1 MAFDLSEYEPVENRI
16 RAFWEAYPQGRILPD
31 KPTFVLRED
40 GKYQW
45 ECWTHIYINK
55 EDQWA
60 TVRGFAS
67 EIEGSSPVN
76 RTNASENCETSSIG
90 RALANLG
97 FATKGKRP
105 SREEMEKV
113 QRAQQPVQVVKE
125 KKPMSDSVWQSLVSA
140 LELAKNL
147 EYLQSVATS
156 VGGYELSE
164 SQRNEMLS
172 LYTQKK
178 ASLTT
183 QVVQDVVPVSETK
196 EVVVSDIEEEELVE
210 SPN

>member
-1 MAFDLSEYEPVENRI
+1 MSFDLSDYEPVENRI
-16 RAFWEAYPQGRILPD
+16 RSFWEAYPSGRILPD
-31 KPTFVLRED
+31 KPTLVLRDD

-45 ECWTHIYINK
+45 ECWTHVYVDR
-55 EDQWA
+55 EDSMP

-105 SREEMEKV
+105 SREEMQKV
-113 QRAQQPVQVVKE
+113 QRAQQVVKE
-125 KKPMSDSVWQSLVSA
+125 KKPMSDSVWDSLVSA
-140 LELAKNL
+140 LQLAKNL

-156 VGGYELSE
+156 VGDYDLSE
-164 SQRNEMLS
+164 SQRNELLS

-178 ASLTT
+178 AELTP
-183 QVVQDVVPVSETK
+183 QVVQDVVPISETIK
-196 EVVVSDIEEEELVE
+196 EVVSDIEEDLVE
-210 SPN
+210 TPN

>member
-16 RAFWEAYPQGRILPD
+16 RAFWVAYPNGRILPD

-55 EDQWA
+55 EDTWA

-67 EIEGSSPVN
+67 EIEGRSPVN

-105 SREEMEKV
+105 SREEMQKV
-113 QRAQQPVQVVKE
+113 ERAQQVAKE

-140 LELAKNL
+140 LQLAKNL

-156 VGGYELSE
+156 VGDYDLSE
-164 SQRNEMLS
+164 SQRNELLS

-178 ASLTT
+178 AELTP
-183 QVVQDVVPVSETK
+183 QVVQDVVPISETIK
-196 EVVVSDIEEEELVE
+196 EVVSDIEEDLVE
-210 SPN
+210 TPN

>member
-1 MAFDLSEYEPVENRI
+1 MFDLSDYEPVENRI
-16 RAFWEAYPQGRILPD
+16 RSFWEAYPSGRILPD
-31 KPTFVLRED
+31 KPTLVLRED

-45 ECWTHIYINK
+45 ECWTHVYVDR
-55 EDQWA
+55 EDSMP

-105 SREEMEKV
+105 SREEMQKV
-113 QRAQQPVQVVKE
+113 QRAQQVVKE

-140 LELAKNL
+140 LQLAKNL

-156 VGGYELSE
+156 VGDYDLSE
-164 SQRNEMLS
+164 PQRNELLS

-178 ASLTT
+178 AELTP
-183 QVVQDVVPVSETK
+183 QVVQDVVPISETIK
-196 EVVVSDIEEEELVE
+196 EVVSDIKEDLVE
-210 SPN
+210 TPN

>member
-1 MAFDLSEYEPVENRI
+1 MP
-16 RAFWEAYPQGRILPD
+16 
-31 KPTFVLRED
+31 
-40 GKYQW
+40 
-45 ECWTHIYINK
+45 
-55 EDQWA
+55 

-105 SREEMEKV
+105 SREEMQKV
-113 QRAQQPVQVVKE
+113 QRAQQVVKE

-140 LELAKNL
+140 LQLAKNL

-156 VGGYELSE
+156 VGDYDLSE
-164 SQRNEMLS
+164 PQRNELLS

-178 ASLTT
+178 AELTP
-183 QVVQDVVPVSETK
+183 QVVQDVVPISETIK
-196 EVVVSDIEEEELVE
+196 EVVSDIKEDLVE
-210 SPN
+210 TPN

>member
-16 RAFWEAYPQGRILPD
+16 RAFWVAYPNGRILPD

-55 EDQWA
+55 EDTWA

-105 SREEMEKV
+105 SREEMQKV
-113 QRAQQPVQVVKE
+113 ERAQQVVKE

-140 LELAKNL
+140 LQLAKNL

-156 VGGYELSE
+156 VGDYDLSE
-164 SQRNEMLS
+164 SQRNELLS

-178 ASLTT
+178 AELTP
-183 QVVQDVVPVSETK
+183 QVVQDVVPISETIK
-196 EVVVSDIEEEELVE
+196 EVVSDIEEDLVE
-210 SPN
+210 TPN

>member
-1 MAFDLSEYEPVENRI
+1 MFDLSDYEPVENRI
-16 RAFWEAYPQGRILPD
+16 RSFWEAYPSGRILPD
-31 KPTFVLRED
+31 KPTLVLRED

-45 ECWTHIYINK
+45 ECWTHVYVDR
-55 EDQWA
+55 EDSMP

-105 SREEMEKV
+105 SREEMQKV
-113 QRAQQPVQVVKE
+113 QRAQQIEKE
-125 KKPMSDSVWQSLVSA
+125 KKPLSDAAWDALVSA
-140 LELAKNL
+140 MNVAKNV
-147 EYLQSVATS
+147 EYLQSIATS
-156 VGGYELSE
+156 AGTYQLSE
-164 SQRNEMLS
+164 SQRNELLS

-178 ASLTT
+178 AELTPP
-183 QVVQDVVPVSETK
+183 VVQDVVPVSETIK
-196 EVVVSDIEEEELVE
+196 EVVSDIKEGLVE
-210 SPN
+210 TPK

>member
-1 MAFDLSEYEPVENRI
+1 MSFDLSDYEPVENRI
-16 RAFWEAYPQGRILPD
+16 RSFWEAYPQGRILPD
-31 KPTFVLRED
+31 KPTLVLRED

-45 ECWTHIYINK
+45 ECWTHVFVNR
-55 EDQWA
+55 EDSMP

-105 SREEMEKV
+105 SREEMQKV
-113 QRAQQPVQVVKE
+113 QRAQQIIKE
-125 KKPMSDSVWQSLVSA
+125 KKQMSDNVWQSIVYGLQFA
-140 LELAKNL
+140 TNL
-147 EYLQSVATS
+147 ESLQSVATAVS
-156 VGGYELSE
+156 DYELSE
-164 SQRNEMLS
+164 SQRNELLS

-178 ASLTT
+178 AELTP
-183 QVVQDVVPVSETK
+183 QVAQEETPESETK
-196 EVVVSDIEEEELVE
+196 TDVVSDIEEELVE
-210 SPN
+210 TPN

>member
-1 MAFDLSEYEPVENRI
+1 MSFDLSDYEPVENRI
-16 RAFWEAYPQGRILPD
+16 RSFWEAYPSGRILPD
-31 KPTFVLRED
+31 KPTLVLRDD

-45 ECWTHIYINK
+45 ECWTHVFVDR
-55 EDQWA
+55 EDSMP

-105 SREEMEKV
+105 SREEMQKV
-113 QRAQQPVQVVKE
+113 QRAQQVVKE

-140 LELAKNL
+140 LQLAKNL
-147 EYLQSVATS
+147 EFLQSVATS
-156 VGGYELSE
+156 VGDYDLSE
-164 SQRNEMLS
+164 SQRNELLS

-178 ASLTT
+178 AELTP
-183 QVVQDVVPVSETK
+183 QVVQDVVQETVTK
-196 EVVVSDIEEEELVE
+196 ENVVSDIEEEELAE

>member
-1 MAFDLSEYEPVENRI
+1 MSFDLSDYEPVENRI
-16 RAFWEAYPQGRILPD
+16 RSFWEAYPSGRILPD
-31 KPTFVLRED
+31 KPTLVLRED

-45 ECWTHIYINK
+45 ECWTHVYVDR
-55 EDQWA
+55 EDSMP

-105 SREEMEKV
+105 SREEMQKV
-113 QRAQQPVQVVKE
+113 QRAQQTDKE
-125 KKPMSDSVWQSLVSA
+125 KKPLSNAAWDALVGA
-140 LELAKNL
+140 MNVAKNVD
-147 EYLQSVATS
+147 YLQSIATS
-156 VGGYELSE
+156 AGTYQLSE
-164 SQRNEMLS
+164 SQRNELLS

-178 ASLTT
+178 AELTP
-183 QVVQDVVPVSETK
+183 QVVQDVVPISETIK
-196 EVVVSDIEEEELVE
+196 EVVSDIEEDLVE
-210 SPN
+210 TPN

>member
-1 MAFDLSEYEPVENRI
+1 MFDLSDYEPVENRI
-16 RAFWEAYPQGRILPD
+16 RSFWEAYPSGRILPD
-31 KPTFVLRED
+31 KPTLVLRED

-45 ECWTHIYINK
+45 ECWTHVYVDR
-55 EDQWA
+55 EDSMP

-105 SREEMEKV
+105 SREEMQKV
-113 QRAQQPVQVVKE
+113 QRAQQTDKE
-125 KKPMSDSVWQSLVSA
+125 KKPLSNAAWDALVSA
-140 LELAKNL
+140 MNVAKNVD
-147 EYLQSVATS
+147 YLQSIATS
-156 VGGYELSE
+156 AGTYQLSE
-164 SQRNEMLS
+164 SQRNELLS

-178 ASLTT
+178 AELTP
-183 QVVQDVVPVSETK
+183 QVVQDVVPISETIK
-196 EVVVSDIEEEELVE
+196 EVVSDIEEDLVE
-210 SPN
+210 TPN

>member
-1 MAFDLSEYEPVENRI
+1 MSFDLSDYEPVENRI
-16 RAFWEAYPQGRILPD
+16 RSFWEAYPNGRILPD
-31 KPTFVLRED
+31 KPTLVLRDD

-45 ECWTHIYINK
+45 ECWTHVYVDR
-55 EDQWA
+55 EDSMP

-105 SREEMEKV
+105 SREEMQKV
-113 QRAQQPVQVVKE
+113 QRARQSVKD
-125 KKPMSDSVWQSLVSA
+125 KKPMSDTVWQSLVSA
-140 LELAKNL
+140 LQLAKNL

-156 VGGYELSE
+156 VGDYDLSE
-164 SQRNEMLS
+164 PQRNELLS

-178 ASLTT
+178 AELTPP
-183 QVVQDVVPVSETK
+183 VVQDVVPISETIK
-196 EVVVSDIEEEELVE
+196 EVVSDIKEDLVE
-210 SPN
+210 TPN

>member
-16 RAFWEAYPQGRILPD
+16 RAFWVAYPNGRILPD

-55 EDQWA
+55 EDTWA

-105 SREEMEKV
+105 SREEMQKV
-113 QRAQQPVQVVKE
+113 ERAQQVVKE

-140 LELAKNL
+140 LQLAKNL

-156 VGGYELSE
+156 VGDYDLSE
-164 SQRNEMLS
+164 SQRNELLS

-178 ASLTT
+178 AELTP
-183 QVVQDVVPVSETK
+183 QVVQDVVPISETIK
-196 EVVVSDIEEEELVE
+196 DVVSDIEEDLVE
-210 SPN
+210 TPN

>member
-1 MAFDLSEYEPVENRI
+1 MGYFNLDEYEPVENRI
-16 RAFWEAYPQGRILPD
+16 RAFWEAHPDGRILPD
-31 KPTFVLRED
+31 KPVLVLRED

-45 ECWTHIYINK
+45 ECWTHVYINK
-55 EDQWA
+55 EDPMP

-113 QRAQQPVQVVKE
+113 ARAEQSTQPKPSLPPKIPLTDEVWDSLLKE
-125 KKPMSDSVWQSLVSA
+125 LNQCGSEEQLKVWTA
-140 LELAKNL
+140 LA
-147 EYLQSVATS
+147 AT
-156 VGGYELSE
+156 YAMPDEKRALLLSIYQE
-164 SQRNEMLS
+164 
-172 LYTQKK
+172 QKE
-178 ASLTT
+178 SLTSEPKSEPKRKSVKT
-183 QVVQDVVPVSETK
+183 PVA
-196 EVVVSDIEEEELVE
+196 
-210 SPN
+210 

>member
-1 MAFDLSEYEPVENRI
+1 MAYFNLDDYEPVENRI
-16 RAFWEAYPQGRILPD
+16 WAFWEAYPKGRILPD
-31 KPTFVLRED
+31 KPVLVLRED

-45 ECWTHIYINK
+45 ECWTHIYVFR
-55 EDQWA
+55 DDTQP

-113 QRAQQPVQVVKE
+113 ARAE
-125 KKPMSDSVWQSLVSA
+125 QSLKPNPSSPPKKTMTEEDWLLLLANLNQCGSETELKEWSA
-140 LELAKNL
+140 LAATFAIPEEKRTLLL
-147 EYLQSVATS
+147 EVFQ
-156 VGGYELSE
+156 E
-164 SQRNEMLS
+164 
-172 LYTQKK
+172 QKK
-178 ASLTT
+178 SLASVKVDEPKKKSVKSTI
-183 QVVQDVVPVSETK
+183 VG
-196 EVVVSDIEEEELVE
+196 
-210 SPN
+210 

>member
-1 MAFDLSEYEPVENRI
+1 MFNLSDYEPVENRI
-16 RAFWEAYPQGRILPD
+16 RAFWEKYPNGRILPE
-31 KPTFVLRED
+31 KPVRVLRDDGRYEWECQTNVYIDKED
-40 GKYQW
+40 GMP
-45 ECWTHIYINK
+45 
-55 EDQWA
+55 
-60 TVRGFAS
+60 TVSGFAS

-76 RTNASENCETSSIG
+76 RINASENCETSSIG

-105 SREEMEKV
+105 SREEMQKV
-113 QRAQQPVQVVKE
+113 QRAQQVVKE

-140 LELAKNL
+140 LQLAKNL

-156 VGGYELSE
+156 VGDYDLSE
-164 SQRNEMLS
+164 SQRNELLS

-178 ASLTT
+178 AELTP
-183 QVVQDVVPVSETK
+183 QVVQDVVQETVTK
-196 EVVVSDIEEEELVE
+196 ENVVSDIEEEELAE

>member
-1 MAFDLSEYEPVENRI
+1 MSFDLSDYEPVENRI
-16 RAFWEAYPQGRILPD
+16 RSFWEAYPNGRILPD
-31 KPTFVLRED
+31 KPTLVLRDD

-45 ECWTHIYINK
+45 ECWTHVYVDR
-55 EDQWA
+55 EDSMP

-105 SREEMEKV
+105 SREEMQKV
-113 QRAQQPVQVVKE
+113 QRAQQIEKE
-125 KKPMSDSVWQSLVSA
+125 KKPLSDAAWDALVSA
-140 LELAKNL
+140 MKIAKNVD
-147 EYLQSVATS
+147 YLQSIATS
-156 VGGYELSE
+156 AGTYQLSE
-164 SQRNEMLS
+164 SQRNELLS

-178 ASLTT
+178 AELTP
-183 QVVQDVVPVSETK
+183 QVAQDVVPISETIK
-196 EVVVSDIEEEELVE
+196 EVVSDIGEDLVE
-210 SPN
+210 TPN

>member
-1 MAFDLSEYEPVENRI
+1 MFDLSDYEPVENRI
-16 RAFWEAYPQGRILPD
+16 RSFWEAYPSGRILPD
-31 KPTFVLRED
+31 KPTLVLRDD

-45 ECWTHIYINK
+45 ECWTHVYVDR
-55 EDQWA
+55 EDSMP

-105 SREEMEKV
+105 SREEMQKV
-113 QRAQQPVQVVKE
+113 QRAQQTDKE
-125 KKPMSDSVWQSLVSA
+125 KKPLSNAAWDALVSA
-140 LELAKNL
+140 MNVAKNVD
-147 EYLQSVATS
+147 YLQSIATS
-156 VGGYELSE
+156 AGTYQLSE
-164 SQRNEMLS
+164 SQRNELLS

-178 ASLTT
+178 AELTP
-183 QVVQDVVPVSETK
+183 QVVQDVVPISETIK
-196 EVVVSDIEEEELVE
+196 DVVSDIEGDLVE
-210 SPN
+210 TPN